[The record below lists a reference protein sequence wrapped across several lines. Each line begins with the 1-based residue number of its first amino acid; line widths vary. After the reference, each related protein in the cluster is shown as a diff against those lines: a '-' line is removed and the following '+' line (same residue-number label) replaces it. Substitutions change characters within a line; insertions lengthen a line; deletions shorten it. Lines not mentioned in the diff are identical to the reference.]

1 MIRFSFLKNYRFIG
15 IARYRKDSSPAS
27 FMSIALP
34 GPLECR
40 RTESPEIDCR
50 LSAKYRP
57 LNETE
62 TEFPL
67 IAALMVEICSPTSEL
82 REERNIDFLAV
93 SSESDTW
100 ANLSAKIE
108 SDFKAPA
115 ISSRSTT
122 ASVVNDLGRIC
133 RYFGNEPS
141 SRRLV

>member
-1 MIRFSFLKNYRFIG
+1 
-15 IARYRKDSSPAS
+15 
-27 FMSIALP
+27 MSIALP

-50 LSAKYRP
+50 LSAKYLP
-57 LNETE
+57 LKETE

-67 IAALMVEICSPTSEL
+67 IAALMVEICSPTSGL

-108 SDFKAPA
+108 RSEERRVGKEWRYRWAPDFLK
-115 ISSRSTT
+115 
-122 ASVVNDLGRIC
+122 
-133 RYFGNEPS
+133 
-141 SRRLV
+141 